1 MTLTH
6 KLMLMYV
13 SLFMLT
19 LRLLLVTTY
28 LKLLVLLLQRW
39 DWM

>member
-1 MTLTH
+1 MTLNH

-19 LRLLLVTTY
+19 LHSPLATTY
-28 LKLLVLLLQRW
+28 MKLLVLLLRKW
-39 DWM
+39 EWM